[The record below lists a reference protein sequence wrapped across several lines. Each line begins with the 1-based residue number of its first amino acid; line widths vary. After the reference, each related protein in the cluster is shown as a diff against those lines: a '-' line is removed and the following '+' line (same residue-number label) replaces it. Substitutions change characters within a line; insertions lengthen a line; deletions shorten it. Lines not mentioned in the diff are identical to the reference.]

1 MWLKQGSSEAT
12 FICTICR
19 TGDLDCSNKGWNAV
33 EQHVQN
39 EKHKNNLNA
48 LKNNSQLTF
57 SISTTS
63 STSSTHTI
71 KLVDPN
77 KPLLFN
83 DQVSQAEILWALK
96 SVQNA
101 FSYKNSDDV
110 GELFRTVCGLKNCS
124 EIFGSTFKNV
134 LYIKNYERFVLCFDE
149 QTNNQNK
156 KQLDLYFRYWSSQKG
171 LVVTRYYR
179 TILLGHAQA
188 NVVVDGI
195 LGAFRTDCIGISKLL
210 MLSRDNPNANK
221 TVEKMINDAM
231 KKVNAELLN
240 VGTCNLHVIHNV
252 FKAGTTETNW
262 YVENFCMN
270 IWSWFQKSP
279 ARQEDFENITNEL
292 NDAIEKTIL
301 YFSSKRWVLLGKVI
315 DRVLKQYHM
324 FREYFL
330 VYLPSK
336 QQKQIQSNS
345 RYDNVKEV
353 LMSNISKI
361 RLNFILFLCQSIFDR
376 FLTWFQKEEPLVH
389 LLYNALCDL
398 YRTVLLSFL
407 SPEHVG
413 STYGGALLDID
424 FKLAEKQLTTKK
436 LQIGEEARRLLV
448 DVSASDRATFFHDVK
463 SIYHAIADN
472 LKKYLPLK
480 NTFLKDLHVLDP
492 ASRTKQDSADTMIR
506 VGRAI
511 PKLLSNAEIDRIRY
525 EFMMYVAE
533 TIDQSWYIKNKYH
546 DSDDNNHT
554 EYQQIDYYW
563 NKTLS
568 LTTSFGLPKYPTL
581 SKIVKNILIISH
593 GNLDAERGFSINEH
607 IVTEN
612 RTLLSLSSINGL
624 RSTWDA
630 IKFYGVGSPH
640 RISIKIDMIRAVQ
653 KSKSVYNQ
661 EQLSLKSLANR
672 EKEQSDKHEHTNGE
686 MKKLIDR
693 ENQLL
698 SKQKGLHD
706 KQKKAQLLVDEGRQ
720 RLDNALKKADII
732 DAQAAN
738 ALIGAG
744 DEQVKLISDKLFKI
758 TDELLKIQSK
768 RKNVLSHVQNKKQK
782 MTATSE

>member
-1 MWLKQGSSEAT
+1 
-12 FICTICR
+12 
-19 TGDLDCSNKGWNAV
+19 
-33 EQHVQN
+33 
-39 EKHKNNLNA
+39 
-48 LKNNSQLTF
+48 
-57 SISTTS
+57 
-63 STSSTHTI
+63 
-71 KLVDPN
+71 
-77 KPLLFN
+77 
-83 DQVSQAEILWALK
+83 
-96 SVQNA
+96 
-101 FSYKNSDDV
+101 YKDSDDV
-110 GELFRTVCGLKNCS
+110 GELLRTMFPDSKIAQKFSIQHSKMSYVISHGLGPYFRDLLIKDIKNC
-124 EIFGSTFKNV
+124 
-134 LYIKNYERFVLCFDE
+134 ERFVLCFDE
-149 QTNNQNK
+149 RTNNQNK
-156 KQLDLYFRYWSSQKG
+156 KQLDVYFRYWSSQKG

-179 TILLGHAQA
+179 TILLGHAQV

-195 LGAFRTDCIGISKLL
+195 LGAFRTDGIDISKLL
-210 MLSRDNPNANK
+210 MLSRDNPNVNK

-231 KKVNAELLN
+231 TKVNAELLN
-240 VGTCNLHVIHNV
+240 IGTCNLHVIHNG

-262 YVENFCMN
+262 HVENFCMN

-279 ARQEDFENITNEL
+279 ARQEDFENIVDEL
-292 NDAIEKTIL
+292 NESIEKTIL
-301 YFSSKRWVLLGKVI
+301 YFSSTRWVLLGKVI
-315 DRVLKQYHM
+315 DRVLKQYHV

-336 QQKQIQSNS
+336 QQKQIQNNS
-345 RYDNVKEV
+345 RYDNIKE
-353 LMSNISKI
+353 
-361 RLNFILFLCQSIFDR
+361 
-376 FLTWFQKEEPLVH
+376 KEGPLVH
-389 LLYNALCDL
+389 LLYDELCDL

-424 FKLAEKQLTTKK
+424 FKLAEKQLPTKK

-448 DVSASDRATFFHDVK
+448 DVSASDCATFFHDVK
-463 SIYHAIADN
+463 MIYHAIADN
-472 LKKYLPLK
+472 LKKHLPLK

-492 ASRTKQDSADTMIR
+492 ASRTKEDSADTMIR

-511 PKLLSNAEIDRIRY
+511 PKLLSNAEINRIRH
-525 EFMMYVAE
+525 EFMMYAAE

-546 DSDDNNHT
+546 DSDGNNHT

-563 NKTLS
+563 NKVLS

-593 GNLDAERGFSINEH
+593 GNSDVESGFSINEH

-630 IKFYGVGSPH
+630 IKFYGVRSPH
-640 RISIKIDMIRAVQ
+640 RVPIKIDMVRAVQ

-661 EQLSLKSLANR
+661 EQLSLKSLADR
-672 EKEQSDKHEHTNGE
+672 EKEQSEKREHTNEE

-698 SKQKGLHD
+698 SRQKGLQD
-706 KQKKAQLLVDEGRQ
+706 EQKKAQLLAGEGRQ

-744 DEQVKLISDKLFKI
+744 DEQVKLISDELFKI
-758 TDELLKIQSK
+758 THELLKIQSK
-768 RKNVLSHVQNKKQK
+768 RKNVLSHVQKKKQN
-782 MTATSE
+782 MTTTANDQF

>member
-1 MWLKQGSSEAT
+1 MPDYKTKLNQSWFNKLDSNGNSVKMWLKQGSSETT

-19 TGDLDCSNKGWNAV
+19 TGDLDCSNKGWKAV
-33 EQHVQN
+33 EQHMQN
-39 EKHKNNLNA
+39 EKHKYNLNA

-57 SISTTS
+57 SISATTS
-63 STSSTHTI
+63 FTSSTHTI
-71 KLVDPN
+71 QLVDPN
-77 KPLLFN
+77 KLLLFD

-101 FSYKNSDDV
+101 FSYKDSDDV
-110 GELFRTVCGLKNCS
+110 GELLRTMFPDSKIAQKFSIQHSKMSYVISHGLGPYFRDLLIKDIKNC
-124 EIFGSTFKNV
+124 
-134 LYIKNYERFVLCFDE
+134 ERFVLCFDE
-149 QTNNQNK
+149 RTNNQNK
-156 KQLDLYFRYWSSQKG
+156 KQLDVYFRYWSSQKG

-179 TILLGHAQA
+179 TILLGHAQV

-195 LGAFRTDCIGISKLL
+195 LGAFRTDGIDISKLL
-210 MLSRDNPNANK
+210 MLSRDNPNVNK

-231 KKVNAELLN
+231 TKVNAELLN
-240 VGTCNLHVIHNV
+240 IGTCNLHVIHNG
-252 FKAGTTETNW
+252 FKA
-262 YVENFCMN
+262 
-270 IWSWFQKSP
+270 
-279 ARQEDFENITNEL
+279 
-292 NDAIEKTIL
+292 
-301 YFSSKRWVLLGKVI
+301 
-315 DRVLKQYHM
+315 
-324 FREYFL
+324 
-330 VYLPSK
+330 
-336 QQKQIQSNS
+336 
-345 RYDNVKEV
+345 
-353 LMSNISKI
+353 
-361 RLNFILFLCQSIFDR
+361 
-376 FLTWFQKEEPLVH
+376 
-389 LLYNALCDL
+389 
-398 YRTVLLSFL
+398 
-407 SPEHVG
+407 
-413 STYGGALLDID
+413 
-424 FKLAEKQLTTKK
+424 
-436 LQIGEEARRLLV
+436 GEEARRLLV

-463 SIYHAIADN
+463 MIYHAIADN
-472 LKKYLPLK
+472 LKKHLPLK

-492 ASRTKQDSADTMIR
+492 ASRTKEDSADTMIR

-511 PKLLSNAEIDRIRY
+511 PKLLSNAEINRIRH
-525 EFMMYVAE
+525 EFMMYAAE

-546 DSDDNNHT
+546 DSDGNNHT

-563 NKTLS
+563 NKVLS

-593 GNLDAERGFSINEH
+593 GNSDVESGFSINEH

-640 RISIKIDMIRAVQ
+640 RVPIKIDMVRAVQ

-661 EQLSLKSLANR
+661 EQLSLKSLADR
-672 EKEQSDKHEHTNGE
+672 EKEQSEKHEHTNEE

-698 SKQKGLHD
+698 SRQKGLQD
-706 KQKKAQLLVDEGRQ
+706 EQKKAQLLVGEGRQ

-744 DEQVKLISDKLFKI
+744 DEQVKLISDELFKI
-758 TDELLKIQSK
+758 THELLKIQSK
-768 RKNVLSHVQNKKQK
+768 RKNVLSHVQKKKQN
-782 MTATSE
+782 MTTTANDQF

>member
-1 MWLKQGSSEAT
+1 MKNT
-12 FICTICR
+12 
-19 TGDLDCSNKGWNAV
+19 
-33 EQHVQN
+33 
-39 EKHKNNLNA
+39 NNLNA
-48 LKNNSQLTF
+48 LKNNSQLTL

-71 KLVDPN
+71 QLVDSN
-77 KPLLFN
+77 KPLLFD

-96 SVQNA
+96 SVQNV
-101 FSYKNSDDV
+101 FSYKNSDDI
-110 GELFRTVCGLKNCS
+110 GKLFRTMFQDSKIAQKFSIQHSKISYVIAHGLWPYFRDLLIKDIKNC
-124 EIFGSTFKNV
+124 EG
-134 LYIKNYERFVLCFDE
+134 FVLCFDE
-149 QTNNQNK
+149 QTNNQNN
-156 KQLDLYFRYWSSQKG
+156 KQLDLYFRYWN
-171 LVVTRYYR
+171 
-179 TILLGHAQA
+179 HAQA

-195 LGAFRTDCIGISKLL
+195 LGAFRTDGIDISKLL
-210 MLSRDNPNANK
+210 MLSRDNPNVNK
-221 TVEKMINDAM
+221 TVDKMINDAM
-231 KKVNAELLN
+231 KKKVNAELLN
-240 VGTCNLHVIHNV
+240 IGTCNLHVIHNG
-252 FKAGTTETNW
+252 FRAGMDSVT
-262 YVENFCMN
+262 
-270 IWSWFQKSP
+270 
-279 ARQEDFENITNEL
+279 
-292 NDAIEKTIL
+292 
-301 YFSSKRWVLLGKVI
+301 
-315 DRVLKQYHM
+315 
-324 FREYFL
+324 
-330 VYLPSK
+330 
-336 QQKQIQSNS
+336 
-345 RYDNVKEV
+345 
-353 LMSNISKI
+353 KI
-361 RLNFILFLCQSIFDR
+361 KLC
-376 FLTWFQKEEPLVH
+376 LTG
-389 LLYNALCDL
+389 
-398 YRTVLLSFL
+398 R
-407 SPEHVG
+407 G
-413 STYGGALLDID
+413 STSTFSGHIRIRSCDIVSRR
-424 FKLAEKQLTTKK
+424 
-436 LQIGEEARRLLV
+436 QIDISCIV
-448 DVSASDRATFFHDVK
+448 
-463 SIYHAIADN
+463 DN
-472 LKKYLPLK
+472 LKKHLPLK

-492 ASRTKQDSADTMIR
+492 VSRTKQDSADTMIR

-511 PKLLSNAEIDRIRY
+511 PKLLSNAEIDRIRH
-525 EFMMYVAE
+525 EFMMYAAE

-581 SKIVKNILIISH
+581 SKVVKNIFIISH
-593 GNLDAERGFSINEH
+593 GNSDVERGFSINEH

-640 RISIKIDMIRAVQ
+640 RVPIKIDMIRAVQ

-661 EQLSLKSLANR
+661 EQLSLKSLADR
-672 EKEQSDKHEHTNGE
+672 EKEQSEKHQRTNE
-686 MKKLIDR
+686 EVKKLIDR

-782 MTATSE
+782 MTTTSE